1 MKISKYLT
9 ISFVIIAFVLGIGAG
24 YLIAPEYAMAS
35 SESEQMA
42 DLGKADNYVD
52 LGYIKAMIAHHG
64 GAMTLAEQ
72 TKAKSERPE
81 IIKLSEE
88 ILAGEPKAI
97 AELYQW
103 KKDWYRDVRKV
114 EYKEVP
120 NIGDY
125 DVNFDLRFLN
135 ALIAHHEEG
144 VEMAQEIKLK
154 STRPEILNNADAVIE
169 FLNGG
174 LEMLKDWRTRWY
186 IEK

>member
-1 MKISKYLT
+1 MKISKLLT
-9 ISFVIIAFVLGIGAG
+9 ISFVIIAFVIGIGAG

-35 SESEQMA
+35 SEANQMV
-42 DLGKADNYVD
+42 DLGKADKYVD
-52 LGYIKAMIAHHG
+52 LRYINAMIAHHG

-72 TKAKSERPE
+72 AKAKSERPE
-81 IIKLSEE
+81 IIKLAED

-125 DVNFDLRFLN
+125 DENFDLRFLN
-135 ALIAHHEEG
+135 ALIVHHEDG
-144 VEMAQEIKLK
+144 IIMAQEIKLK
-154 STRPEILNNADAVIE
+154 STRAEILSNADAVIE

-174 LEMLKDWRTRWY
+174 LEMLKEWRSEWY
-186 IEK
+186 TK